1 MQTILAWILVGL
13 VIAAAYPAAARLLA
27 RGKRQDDFWLRAVV
41 ALGLS
46 TGTLTLVMFWEA
58 LLGIR
63 WSILG
68 ITLPYLVVMGINAIG
83 ALWRYSSLTSPPIPL
98 SVPERG
104 SNSQIDKPIKKENS
118 KSKSWNWFSGILV
131 LIVSGAIFFN
141 AIYWPFHRDDVLG
154 IYGKYGALMYESGTL
169 VPFAGRDD
177 AFYQAYPV
185 HIPLAYTYTYL
196 ASGWMNEYL
205 AGVIPALLSLGCLL
219 AVYTLGRMLYSESAG
234 VLAAI
239 ILALTSQ
246 FARWASSGY
255 VDLPMAFYYTMAA
268 IFLWRLWEDD
278 TTIDAVLAGGALG
291 FAAWT
296 KNAALMGIVFAGLWL
311 GYGWLKGQ
319 IRVKQIGLV
328 VLVCGLISAP
338 WYIRNYLEARLIVPP
353 TAWTEQAERTLN
365 NLMVFITQ
373 PENFGVTGW
382 LVTIG
387 IVGGIYATLTPH
399 LYRQQNKQYH
409 TSEQGHVLLLA
420 LSLPFFGVWW
430 LLVSYDPR
438 FLLLF
443 LPLLVVLGSGITLRI
458 WAHIPTKIREIGRW
472 VMTIGAVIMAV
483 YIVWISVEFKDEIIR
498 DPFMGDADK
507 RAIVM
512 QIFSK

>member
-27 RGKRQDDFWLRAVV
+27 RGERQDGFWLRAVV

-58 LLGIR
+58 LLGIG

-68 ITLPYLVVMGINAIG
+68 ITLPYLGLMGLAAWGLKNPHSLPFSLRAEGENALSAKWVRQGMMAIIVIIG
-83 ALWRYSSLTSPPIPL
+83 AA
-98 SVPERG
+98 
-104 SNSQIDKPIKKENS
+104 
-118 KSKSWNWFSGILV
+118 IL
-131 LIVSGAIFFN
+131 FN
-141 AIYWPFHRDDVLG
+141 AAYWPFHRDDVLG

-185 HIPLAYTYTYL
+185 HIPLVYTYTYL

-219 AVYTLGRMLYSESAG
+219 AVYTLGRMLYGESAG
-234 VLAAI
+234 LLAAI
-239 ILALTSQ
+239 ILALTPQ

-255 VDLPMAFYYTMAA
+255 VDLPMAFYYTLAT

-328 VLVCGLISAP
+328 VLVCGLIAAP

-365 NLMVFITQ
+365 NLVVFITQ

-387 IVGGIYATLTPH
+387 MIGGIYATLTPY

-430 LLVSYDPR
+430 LLLSYDPR

-443 LPLLVVLGSGITLRI
+443 LPLLVVMGSGITLRI
-458 WAHIPTKIREIGRW
+458 WAHIPTRMREIGRW
-472 VMTIGAVIMAV
+472 VMTIGAVVMAV

-498 DPFMGDADK
+498 NPFMGDADK